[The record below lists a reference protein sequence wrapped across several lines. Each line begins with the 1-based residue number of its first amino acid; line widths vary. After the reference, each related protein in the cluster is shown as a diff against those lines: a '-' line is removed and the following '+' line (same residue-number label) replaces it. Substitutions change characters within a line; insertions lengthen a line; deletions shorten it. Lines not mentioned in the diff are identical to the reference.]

1 MTPDQIIAVV
11 SALLA
16 AEPDGSAFAVLR
28 SGGADPVHPVTIEA
42 CPRPLPPGEVE
53 GRTVICGRF
62 STPERHDRPDGKR
75 IGLAFAVLKARTESP
90 APDPLIY
97 LHGGP
102 GGGAVRDLAGI
113 VAPLWDGWRARR
125 DVVTFDQRAAGISS
139 DMVTCFETL
148 GANLVDLLAPKPG
161 GGDGD
166 GLGFFAACFGELA
179 AKGVDLPAYN
189 TVENA
194 KDVRGLMRTLGY
206 ADYNIYGVS
215 YGTTLG
221 LEVMRSAPEGVRS
234 VVLDSVSP
242 PHTRHYDENNLP
254 VQEGIQATLDLC
266 AADSTCAA
274 AFPDLEA
281 TLFRVAA
288 KLKAQPIPAARGRPE
303 ITVRTL
309 VALFAGRNGAGR
321 WPQTTAHIPLIL
333 TEWDRGETTTW
344 DMLSSGGTARLPTAA
359 QILKAHHGSLS
370 PEQRALAA
378 LILDEALSRR
388 PADAATAR
396 AVQALADSLAR
407 AGAGA
412 TGLAARYDEAV
423 TRAIVATRDRSRMMT
438 FLRAY
443 AGLTTLPPDAATLR
457 ALAADHLPS
466 EDAAAA
472 IAIVDLM
479 SPGDVAETF
488 AAVARDMRRVIAPF
502 VALIDLDVVSC
513 QEAVPFN
520 TRQGYDAVNARLKF
534 PFILD
539 AEDGAAALFYGT
551 CAGVPPAPRPG
562 HHEPVTS
569 DIPALVLYGLAD
581 TQTAAADARS
591 TAEHLGR
598 AQALAVPEAGH
609 GALIFSQ
616 CVKDIGMAFV
626 ERPGEAL
633 DTVCLDRLKPRWV
646 LPRP

>member
-1 MTPDQIIAVV
+1 
-11 SALLA
+11 
-16 AEPDGSAFAVLR
+16 
-28 SGGADPVHPVTIEA
+28 
-42 CPRPLPPGEVE
+42 
-53 GRTVICGRF
+53 
-62 STPERHDRPDGKR
+62 
-75 IGLAFAVLKARTESP
+75 
-90 APDPLIY
+90 
-97 LHGGP
+97 
-102 GGGAVRDLAGI
+102 
-113 VAPLWDGWRARR
+113 
-125 DVVTFDQRAAGISS
+125 
-139 DMVTCFETL
+139 
-148 GANLVDLLAPKPG
+148 
-161 GGDGD
+161 
-166 GLGFFAACFGELA
+166 
-179 AKGVDLPAYN
+179 
-189 TVENA
+189 
-194 KDVRGLMRTLGY
+194 
-206 ADYNIYGVS
+206 
-215 YGTTLG
+215 
-221 LEVMRSAPEGVRS
+221 
-234 VVLDSVSP
+234 
-242 PHTRHYDENNLP
+242 
-254 VQEGIQATLDLC
+254 
-266 AADSTCAA
+266 
-274 AFPDLEA
+274 
-281 TLFRVAA
+281 
-288 KLKAQPIPAARGRPE
+288 
-303 ITVRTL
+303 
-309 VALFAGRNGAGR
+309 
-321 WPQTTAHIPLIL
+321 
-333 TEWDRGETTTW
+333 
-344 DMLSSGGTARLPTAA
+344 
-359 QILKAHHGSLS
+359 
-370 PEQRALAA
+370 
-378 LILDEALSRR
+378 
-388 PADAATAR
+388 
-396 AVQALADSLAR
+396 VQALADSLAR
-407 AGAGA
+407 AGTGA

-423 TRAIVATRDRSRMMT
+423 TRAIVETRDRSRMMT

-457 ALAADHLPS
+457 ALAADHLPP

-591 TAEHLGR
+591 TAEHLRR

-626 ERPGEAL
+626 ERPGEVL
-633 DTVCLDRLKPRWV
+633 DTACLERLKPRWV